1 MLSRVMRIWPAY
13 VFWLLFNIAIIAL
26 KGRPIS
32 FDQIVSNVLMI
43 QNMGLSSSI
52 IGTGWSLSVEFLH
65 ISSSF
70 YMHFTMS
77 KNAYKSLYIF
87 FTFCMRDYVSGV
99 CQAFVYRRFTDKI

>member
-1 MLSRVMRIWPAY
+1 MASIRILVVIQHCY
-13 VFWLLFNIAIIAL
+13 NCI

-65 ISSSF
+65 ISSSL

-87 FTFCMRDYVSGV
+87 YFLY
-99 CQAFVYRRFTDKI
+99 A

>member
-1 MLSRVMRIWPAY
+1 MRIWPAY

-52 IGTGWSLSVEFLH
+52 IGTGWSLSVEFCIFLLP
-65 ISSSF
+65 F
-70 YMHFTMS
+70 YMHFY
-77 KNAYKSLYIF
+77 NE
-87 FTFCMRDYVSGV
+87 
-99 CQAFVYRRFTDKI
+99 

>member
-1 MLSRVMRIWPAY
+1 VDLFFILSGFIITHAHRNDFFDVVTKKNYITFMLSRVMRIWPAY

-52 IGTGWSLSVEFLH
+52 IGTGWSLSVEF
-65 ISSSF
+65 F
-70 YMHFTMS
+70 
-77 KNAYKSLYIF
+77 AY
-87 FTFCMRDYVSGV
+87 
-99 CQAFVYRRFTDKI
+99 

>member
-1 MLSRVMRIWPAY
+1 MAAY

-52 IGTGWSLSVEFLH
+52 IGTGWSLSVEFFAYFFFPF
-65 ISSSF
+65 ICI
-70 YMHFTMS
+70 FTMS
-77 KNAYKSLYIF
+77 KNAYKSLYI

-99 CQAFVYRRFTDKI
+99 CQAFVYRRFTDKV